1 MGFKALRGFGSKK
14 RSPLSDKSNSY
25 IPFQGFLGVVG
36 GLFAKSPPA

>member
-1 MGFKALRGFGSKK
+1 VGLWFKEV
-14 RSPLSDKSNSY
+14 SPLTDKSNSY